1 MLSNLGTGT
10 EVAQMNTSTE
20 HIMGQYYPPS
30 QKGPEPT
37 SLKKLSQW
45 LYLFIYFKSS
55 QWIHPES
62 SRSSNSKLWV
72 PEIRIVQKYCSCF

>member
-45 LYLFIYFKSS
+45 LYLFIYLF
-55 QWIHPES
+55 
-62 SRSSNSKLWV
+62 
-72 PEIRIVQKYCSCF
+72 